1 MRWSIEVFFSDSKRI
16 LYLEKCSATDF
27 SSQIAHISLVMIRYN
42 LLSMVKRLH
51 DYETIGGLYK
61 DVYYGVHELTVVEK
75 IWDIII
81 EIISIV
87 ANLLGAEEEDLITQ
101 IIDNSERLEALRIY
115 AKAS

>member
-1 MRWSIEVFFSDSKRI
+1 
-16 LYLEKCSATDF
+16 
-27 SSQIAHISLVMIRYN
+27 
-42 LLSMVKRLH
+42 
-51 DYETIGGLYK
+51 

-101 IIDNSERLEALRIY
+101 IMRMLHEKPAQIIAYIIDY
-115 AKAS
+115 